1 MYMHKL
7 SASQLNR
14 PTPEEFIRMP
24 RRPLYVILD
33 NVRSLNNIGS
43 VFRTCDAFA
52 VEKLFLCGITAC
64 PPHRDIQRTAL
75 GATGTV
81 AWEYFENTAQA
92 VEKLKNEGVRVYAVE
107 QVQGSVSLDDF
118 EVEKG
123 VRYALVLGNEV
134 FGVAQDVVDMC
145 HGALEVPQEGTK
157 HSLNVAVCAGVVTW
171 DLFMKM
177 RRLG

>member
-1 MYMHKL
+1 MHKL

-14 PTPEEFIRMP
+14 PTPEEFSGMP
-24 RRPLYVILD
+24 RRPLYIVLD

-75 GATGTV
+75 GATETV
-81 AWEYFENTAQA
+81 AWEYFESTAQA
-92 VEKLKNEGVRVYAVE
+92 VEKLKDEGVRVYAVE
-107 QVQGSVSLDDF
+107 QVQGSIYLDDF

-157 HSLNVAVCAGVVTW
+157 HSLNVAVCAGVVAW
-171 DLFMKM
+171 DLFMKI
-177 RRLG
+177 RKLS

>member
-1 MYMHKL
+1 
-7 SASQLNR
+7 
-14 PTPEEFIRMP
+14 MP
-24 RRPLYVILD
+24 RRPLYIILD

-75 GATGTV
+75 GATETV
-81 AWEYFENTAQA
+81 AWEYFESTAQA
-92 VEKLKNEGVRVYAVE
+92 VEKLKDEGVRVYAVE
-107 QVQGSVSLDDF
+107 QVQGSIYLDDF

-157 HSLNVAVCAGVVTW
+157 HSLNVAVCAGVAAW

-177 RRLG
+177 RRLV

>member
-1 MYMHKL
+1 MHKL

-75 GATGTV
+75 GATETV

-171 DLFMKM
+171 DLVMKM